1 MNIYSGQCVWQICQI
16 ISSGLQI
23 YITSAIFKMEPISD
37 GTISTHWQCSGPQN
51 TNQTNVHTCTHIWH
65 VSLLRREKMIA
76 FSIQDIHN
84 FGHVEFNHYLS
95 NKGPFLQKI
104 KIELDTIL
112 WSWRYETFEK
122 DSVINLWRVRI
133 WKRNDPFK
141 WCEPFVCWC
150 CCCCWYLCLASGF
163 YNFFGLNVLMLS
175 GKSSC

>member
-1 MNIYSGQCVWQICQI
+1 MANLPNYFIRAPDLHHIGYLSNGAHFGWNNI
-16 ISSGLQI
+16 
-23 YITSAIFKMEPISD
+23 
-37 GTISTHWQCSGPQN
+37 N
-51 TNQTNVHTCTHIWH
+51 TLAMLRPPKYKPNKCTHLYTYLACH
-65 VSLLRREKMIA
+65 VSVLQRE
-76 FSIQDIHN
+76 SIQDIHN

-150 CCCCWYLCLASGF
+150 CCCFWFLYLASGF